1 MKISEKT
8 RKYKW
13 RRFLIILDWVFC
25 FGTAA
30 VFILMA
36 VGGVEPDPNGV
47 TMKEKL
53 GTIAWGFVGS
63 LFPMVVLALIV
74 RDRIKP
80 TVWMADIILANYLYG
95 NLGMYI
101 VLGIW
106 FVSEYIIVPLSKKD
120 NTNYLINKQI
130 DMRT

>member
-1 MKISEKT
+1 MKISERT

-13 RRFLIILDWVFC
+13 GRFLIVLDWVFC

-36 VGGVEPDPNGV
+36 VGGVQPDPNGI

-53 GTIAWGFVGS
+53 GTIVWGLGAS
-63 LFPMVVLALIV
+63 ILPMVVLAIIV
-74 RDRIKP
+74 KDRIKP

-101 VLGIW
+101 VLAIW
-106 FVSEYIIVPLSKKD
+106 FVSEYIIVPLSKRYATK
-120 NTNYLINKQI
+120 YLVNKEI
-130 DMRT
+130 DLRT